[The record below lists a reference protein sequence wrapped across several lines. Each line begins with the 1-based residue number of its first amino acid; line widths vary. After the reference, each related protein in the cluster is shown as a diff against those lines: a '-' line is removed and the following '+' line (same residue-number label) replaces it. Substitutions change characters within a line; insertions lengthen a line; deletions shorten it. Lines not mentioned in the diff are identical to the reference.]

1 MASFAV
7 NPTDKILEGPVY
19 MESKEEMGDVKE
31 LLGNFVKIKED
42 LERKWEPG
50 SLRSGVSVALTA
62 DALINTIDTIDEL
75 MKRIICKLD
84 KLEKLDKLDKL

>member
-1 MASFAV
+1 
-7 NPTDKILEGPVY
+7 

-31 LLGNFVKIKED
+31 LLGNFAKIKEE
-42 LERKWEPG
+42 LERKWEPS

-62 DALINTIDTIDEL
+62 DALIKTIDTVDEL

-84 KLEKLDKLDKL
+84 KLEKS